1 MASASNRQIAMA
13 IGILMKA
20 HQSTPEDALALL
32 RISSQHSN
40 RKMAEIAANVVAT
53 GELRVP

>member
-1 MASASNRQIAMA
+1 MA
-13 IGILMKA
+13 IGILMA
-20 HQSTPEDALALL
+20 HQSTPQDALALL